1 MVAIGSGWVT
11 SWQVIAVGWVVKC
24 WVTIPDALPEPQS
37 APAFFL
43 ASYPQVYP
51 QAGQGVGITA
61 QPAQPTPPVAELCRR
76 GSVTPQQK
84 IFAKVK
90 AVIRL

>member
-1 MVAIGSGWVT
+1 MV
-11 SWQVIAVGWVVKC
+11 
-24 WVTIPDALPEPQS
+24 PELES

-43 ASYPQVYP
+43 ESYPQVYP

-61 QPAQPTPPVAELCRR
+61 QPAQPTPPVAENQR
-76 GSVTPQQK
+76 GGMYTPQQK

-90 AVIRL
+90 AVIWL